1 MGVIMWNVFILTT
14 QNITAFM
21 KTEKESQVIFLSRC
35 SLQNFLDLYRIYLRS
50 AQWWN
55 DFKIELSRLF
65 NNQSQIIYTFL
76 YELLSLSWQVWLKGD
91 NLLFELDILNLSQ
104 WEGDWIKILGHNDD
118 LKLWIPKVVEKM
130 VYQCFNVP

>member
-1 MGVIMWNVFILTT
+1 MFLYLPHKIL
-14 QNITAFM
+14 QHSWKLRKKVKSSF
-21 KTEKESQVIFLSRC
+21 C
-35 SLQNFLDLYRIYLRS
+35 LDVPYRIFFRFVQNLLTISSVMKRF
-50 AQWWN
+50 QN
-55 DFKIELSRLF
+55 RIIKIIQ
-65 NNQSQIIYTFL
+65 QSEPNKFL
-76 YELLSLSWQVWLKGD
+76 YDLLSLAWQVWLKGD

>member
-21 KTEKESQVIFLSRC
+21 KTEKESQVIKMFLTEFFRFV
-35 SLQNFLDLYRIYLRS
+35 QNLHNISSVMKQFQNRII
-50 AQWWN
+50 
-55 DFKIELSRLF
+55 KIIQ
-65 NNQSQIIYTFL
+65 QSEPNTFL
-76 YELLSLSWQVWLKGD
+76 YDLLSLSWQVWLKGD

>member
-35 SLQNFLDLYRIYLRS
+35 SLQNFFRFVQNLLTISSVMKRFQNRII
-50 AQWWN
+50 
-55 DFKIELSRLF
+55 KIIQ
-65 NNQSQIIYTFL
+65 QSEPNKFL
-76 YELLSLSWQVWLKGD
+76 YDLLSLAWQVWLKGD

>member
-1 MGVIMWNVFILTT
+1 MHGCYNVKRFYTYHTKYYSIHENWERKSSHLFVKMFLTEFFRFV
-14 QNITAFM
+14 QNLLTISSVM
-21 KTEKESQVIFLSRC
+21 KRF
-35 SLQNFLDLYRIYLRS
+35 QNRII
-50 AQWWN
+50 
-55 DFKIELSRLF
+55 KIIQ
-65 NNQSQIIYTFL
+65 QSEPNKFL
-76 YELLSLSWQVWLKGD
+76 YDLLSLAWQVWLKGD